1 MWHQYN
7 SMEMVLQEIN
17 ANLATLNVSPC
28 SNPDLMQSVIRDKS
42 SYLHLSKLDFT
53 RKKDGSIYTFTSKQK
68 YNSKPFIEAR
78 VDCSAVVKNGDVVP
92 VVQLKSMHRLMFFSA
107 KIPNLRPGA
116 EPIEIIPSS
125 VDFVSSKSA
134 TVREYWYVY
143 FFRLISDDI
152 ITLPF
157 SIGNTKRTL
166 LSTTFLSNNIASI
179 RLSWEIVAG
188 RTYVRA
194 YFESNEI
201 EAL

>member
-1 MWHQYN
+1 MARNEEKFKYTRLSLYYKPAQSALEYALIFPILFLMILGIWELAFMWHQYN

-134 TVREYWYVY
+134 TVREY
-143 FFRLISDDI
+143 
-152 ITLPF
+152 
-157 SIGNTKRTL
+157 
-166 LSTTFLSNNIASI
+166 
-179 RLSWEIVAG
+179 
-188 RTYVRA
+188 
-194 YFESNEI
+194 
-201 EAL
+201 